1 MATSGVLMT
10 LVKRENV
17 LAYVPPPGEGLA
29 LDLCK
34 KHLAII
40 SAGNSPIPESSFM
53 ARGAPPSHCPC
64 PNVITLHSREKMT
77 QANQEE

>member
-1 MATSGVLMT
+1 MATSGVLMM

-17 LAYVPPPGEGLA
+17 LAYVPSPGEESA
-29 LDLCK
+29 LVLCK

-53 ARGAPPSHCPC
+53 ARGAPSHPTA
-64 PNVITLHSREKMT
+64 PAGQSRKLRS
-77 QANQEE
+77 

>member
-17 LAYVPPPGEGLA
+17 LAYVPSYVPSPGEGSA
-29 LDLCK
+29 LVLCK
-34 KHLAII
+34 KRLAII

-53 ARGAPPSHCPC
+53 ARGVLSSHCPSMLIKKVKILS
-64 PNVITLHSREKMT
+64 NR
-77 QANQEE
+77 